1 MTNELESLRGIG
13 PVTIDRLSMVGI
25 DSVDK
30 LEELGALGAYL
41 LLKDAFPKWA
51 SLNALW
57 GLQAALMD
65 IDWREL
71 PEELKQQLRIEVEN
85 SG

>member
-41 LLKDAFPKWA
+41 LLKDAFPK
-51 SLNALW
+51 
-57 GLQAALMD
+57 
-65 IDWREL
+65 
-71 PEELKQQLRIEVEN
+71 
-85 SG
+85 

>member
-41 LLKDAFPKWA
+41 LFKDAFPKWA

-71 PEELKQQLRIEVEN
+71 PEELKDQLRVEVEN